1 MAKRRVVQA
10 RLDPDLKRQATKVL
24 LDQEI
29 TWQRWIEQQVIA
41 LVQRADRRTE
51 AAAKSRPR
59 R

>member
-1 MAKRRVVQA
+1 MAKRSVVQA

-24 LDQEI
+24 LDREI

-41 LVQRADRRTE
+41 LVQKAAHRTE
-51 AAAKSRPR
+51 ATAKSRTR

>member
-1 MAKRRVVQA
+1 MAKRSVVQA
-10 RLDPDLKRQATKVL
+10 RLDPELKRQATKVL

-29 TWQRWIEQQVIA
+29 TWQRWIEQQVVA
-41 LVQRADRRTE
+41 LVQKADHHTE

>member
-1 MAKRRVVQA
+1 MAKRSVVQA
-10 RLDPDLKRQATKVL
+10 RLEPDLKRQATKVL

-41 LVQRADRRTE
+41 LVQKADRRIE